1 MPPPSRSRSVVA
13 LVARGVA
20 RTRSSAPRAFLRAP
34 APVARVHAAAPPVP
48 APPRDRSSGSL
59 ARPARGFAADAGA
72 LGGDRDDASSERA
85 AAEAADADEPVRVAA
100 EGRDES
106 ESADAS
112 SRVLQ
117 ARLLARATA
126 LVPTLGF
133 TDACLRA
140 AAADLGLSPA
150 VLGVLPPP
158 GPVAALAHHFAEE
171 CDSRLSV
178 KIIAEGDEALAP
190 LAPTARLA
198 KVIAWRLEMLEPV
211 VEHYPAA
218 LAALAEPRA
227 LPATI
232 ARVAALADEMCR
244 AAGPGVGLAAAS
256 FETFRRE
263 TEERPEKDDGDASLS
278 RNASERND
286 AREDEEDAAE
296 NTAPIGSRRDAE
308 SAGDPTSASAS
319 AASESATTSSSTR
332 ASAASGYRQFVPS
345 ASLPG
350 AWALD
355 RAVVASLYG
364 ACELYMLTDQSPG
377 FEATRRFVDLRCRD
391 ATALGKSL
399 EEVGGFAS
407 AAAPS
412 LLRGVGV
419 GSLAPLLETFGST
432 LGGKRAT
439 EAAERAVTDAARA
452 ALAFAASATKP
463 KGGTG
468 TGGG

>member
-13 LVARGVA
+13 QVARGVA
-20 RTRSSAPRAFLRAP
+20 RTRSSAPRAFLRAA

-59 ARPARGFAADAGA
+59 ARPARSFAAANAD
-72 LGGDRDDASSERA
+72 DRDAAAE

-100 EGRDES
+100 GGRDES

-244 AAGPGVGLAAAS
+244 AAGPGIGLAAAS

-263 TEERPEKDDGDASLS
+263 TEERPDKDDDDASLS

-308 SAGDPTSASAS
+308 SAGDPKTSASAS

-332 ASAASGYRQFVPS
+332 ASAASGYRQFAPS

-419 GSLAPLLETFGST
+419 GSLAPMLETFGST
-432 LGGKRAT
+432 LGGKRAR

-468 TGGG
+468 TGTGGG

>member
-1 MPPPSRSRSVVA
+1 MPPPSRSRSVGA

-59 ARPARGFAADAGA
+59 ARPARGFAAANAD
-72 LGGDRDDASSERA
+72 DRDAAAE

-100 EGRDES
+100 GGRDES

-150 VLGVLPPP
+150 VLGVLPPL

-263 TEERPEKDDGDASLS
+263 TEERPGKDDDDASLS

-286 AREDEEDAAE
+286 AREDEEDAAAE
-296 NTAPIGSRRDAE
+296 NTGPIGSRRDAE

-332 ASAASGYRQFVPS
+332 ASTASGYRQFAPT

-399 EEVGGFAS
+399 EEGGGFAS

-419 GSLAPLLETFGST
+419 GSVAPLLETFGST
-432 LGGKRAT
+432 LGGKRAR

-468 TGGG
+468 TGTGGG

>member
-59 ARPARGFAADAGA
+59 ARPARGFAAANAD
-72 LGGDRDDASSERA
+72 DRDA
-85 AAEAADADEPVRVAA
+85 AAEAAEADADEPVRVAA

-140 AAADLGLSPA
+140 ASADLGYSPA

-263 TEERPEKDDGDASLS
+263 TEERPEKDDDDASLS
-278 RNASERND
+278 RNAERND
-286 AREDEEDAAE
+286 AKEDEEDAAAD
-296 NTAPIGSRRDAE
+296 APTKSRRDAE
-308 SAGDPTSASAS
+308 SAGDPESASAS
-319 AASESATTSSSTR
+319 ASESASTSSSSR
-332 ASAASGYRQFVPS
+332 AAASGYRQFAPS

-364 ACELYMLTDQSPG
+364 ACELFMLTDQSPG

-399 EEVGGFAS
+399 QEVGGFAS

-432 LGGKRAT
+432 LGGKRAR

>member
-59 ARPARGFAADAGA
+59 ARPAAAAAANAD
-72 LGGDRDDASSERA
+72 DRDAAAE
-85 AAEAADADEPVRVAA
+85 AAEAADADESVRVAA
-100 EGRDES
+100 GGRDES

-263 TEERPEKDDGDASLS
+263 TEERPEKDGDDASLS
-278 RNASERND
+278 RND

-332 ASAASGYRQFVPS
+332 ASAASEYRQFAPS

-419 GSLAPLLETFGST
+419 GSLAPMLETFGST
-432 LGGKRAT
+432 LGGKRAR

>member
-1 MPPPSRSRSVVA
+1 MPPPSRSRSVGA

-59 ARPARGFAADAGA
+59 ARPARGFAAANAD
-72 LGGDRDDASSERA
+72 DRDAAAE

-100 EGRDES
+100 GGRDES

-263 TEERPEKDDGDASLS
+263 TEERPEKDGDDASLS
-278 RNASERND
+278 RND

-332 ASAASGYRQFVPS
+332 ASAASGYRQFAPS

-419 GSLAPLLETFGST
+419 GSLAPMLETFGST
-432 LGGKRAT
+432 LGGKRAR

>member
-1 MPPPSRSRSVVA
+1 MRGWQNKRA
-13 LVARGVA
+13 LTPGV
-20 RTRSSAPRAFLRAP
+20 RPRL
-34 APVARVHAAAPPVP
+34 
-48 APPRDRSSGSL
+48 
-59 ARPARGFAADAGA
+59 DA
-72 LGGDRDDASSERA
+72 
-85 AAEAADADEPVRVAA
+85 
-100 EGRDES
+100 
-106 ESADAS
+106 
-112 SRVLQ
+112 Q
-117 ARLLARATA
+117 QLLY
-126 LVPTLGF
+126 
-133 TDACLRA
+133 
-140 AAADLGLSPA
+140 
-150 VLGVLPPP
+150 
-158 GPVAALAHHFAEE
+158 ALAHHFAEE

-198 KVIAWRLEMLEPV
+198 KVIAWRLEMLEPF

-263 TEERPEKDDGDASLS
+263 TEERPDKDDDDASLS
-278 RNASERND
+278 RNAERND
-286 AREDEEDAAE
+286 AKEDAKE
-296 NTAPIGSRRDAE
+296 
-308 SAGDPTSASAS
+308 
-319 AASESATTSSSTR
+319 ESATTSSSTR
-332 ASAASGYRQFVPS
+332 ASAASGYRQFAPS

-419 GSLAPLLETFGST
+419 GSLAPMLETFGST
-432 LGGKRAT
+432 LGGKRAR

>member
-20 RTRSSAPRAFLRAP
+20 RTRSSAPRVFLRAP

-48 APPRDRSSGSL
+48 APPRDRSSGNL
-59 ARPARGFAADAGA
+59 ARPARGFAAANAD
-72 LGGDRDDASSERA
+72 DRDA
-85 AAEAADADEPVRVAA
+85 AAEAAEADADEPVRVAA

-140 AAADLGLSPA
+140 ASADLGYSPA

-263 TEERPEKDDGDASLS
+263 TEERPEKDDDDASLS
-278 RNASERND
+278 RNAERND
-286 AREDEEDAAE
+286 AKEDAKE
-296 NTAPIGSRRDAE
+296 
-308 SAGDPTSASAS
+308 
-319 AASESATTSSSTR
+319 ESATTSSSTR
-332 ASAASGYRQFVPS
+332 ASAASEYRQFAPS

-364 ACELYMLTDQSPG
+364 ACELYMLTDRSPG

-419 GSLAPLLETFGST
+419 PSVGPLLETFGST
-432 LGGKRAT
+432 LGGKRAR

>member
-59 ARPARGFAADAGA
+59 ARPARGFAAANAD
-72 LGGDRDDASSERA
+72 DRDAAAE

-100 EGRDES
+100 GGRDES

-198 KVIAWRLEMLEPV
+198 KVIAWRLEMLEPF

-263 TEERPEKDDGDASLS
+263 TEERPEKDDDEKDASLS
-278 RNASERND
+278 RNAERND
-286 AREDEEDAAE
+286 AKEDAKE
-296 NTAPIGSRRDAE
+296 
-308 SAGDPTSASAS
+308 
-319 AASESATTSSSTR
+319 ESATTSSSTR
-332 ASAASGYRQFVPS
+332 ASAASGYRQFAPS

-419 GSLAPLLETFGST
+419 GSLAPMLETFGST
-432 LGGKRAT
+432 LGGKRAR
-439 EAAERAVTDAARA
+439 EAAEKAVTDAARA

>member
-1 MPPPSRSRSVVA
+1 
-13 LVARGVA
+13 
-20 RTRSSAPRAFLRAP
+20 
-34 APVARVHAAAPPVP
+34 
-48 APPRDRSSGSL
+48 
-59 ARPARGFAADAGA
+59 
-72 LGGDRDDASSERA
+72 
-85 AAEAADADEPVRVAA
+85 
-100 EGRDES
+100 
-106 ESADAS
+106 
-112 SRVLQ
+112 
-117 ARLLARATA
+117 
-126 LVPTLGF
+126 
-133 TDACLRA
+133 
-140 AAADLGLSPA
+140 
-150 VLGVLPPP
+150 
-158 GPVAALAHHFAEE
+158 
-171 CDSRLSV
+171 
-178 KIIAEGDEALAP
+178 
-190 LAPTARLA
+190 
-198 KVIAWRLEMLEPV
+198 
-211 VEHYPAA
+211 
-218 LAALAEPRA
+218 
-227 LPATI
+227 
-232 ARVAALADEMCR
+232 MCR

-263 TEERPEKDDGDASLS
+263 TEERPEKDGDDASLS
-278 RNASERND
+278 RND

-332 ASAASGYRQFVPS
+332 ASAASGYRQFAPS

-419 GSLAPLLETFGST
+419 GSLAPMLETFGST
-432 LGGKRAT
+432 LGGKRAR